1 MSNLFNVLQNTLNA
15 NVDDSRESSSD
26 SIGSFAEI
34 VTLTRLL
41 DIFQHQSSVDH
52 LDIGMDR
59 GVQVS
64 VVLRLVSCRHITITI
79 MVIEQ

>member
-1 MSNLFNVLQNTLNA
+1 MNA

-26 SIGSFAEI
+26 SICSFAEI

-59 GVQVS
+59 SVQVS

>member
-1 MSNLFNVLQNTLNA
+1 MNA
-15 NVDDSRESSSD
+15 DVDNSRESSSD

-34 VTLTRLL
+34 VTLTGLL

-64 VVLRLVSCRHITITI
+64 VVLRLVSCRNITITI
-79 MVIEQ
+79 MVIDIVQ